1 MHLSPSI
8 GHDLVTG
15 TRFMGAFTMFALS
28 ILLAFVNRGKTQL
41 KVYNQARW
49 LIFTGCLLLCIFN
62 LVQFL
67 GNFREQ
73 SITLSWAITT
83 MFLVAIIP
91 PIFLGNLFLLR
102 AGHDMKPHIWRSV
115 IFVAFCYGLFFY
127 GLTNDLLIDDVEPHT
142 TVTFYIALALFAK
155 ITQMAIVLHRGLKK
169 TSSSLTDGELQ
180 QRHVALRYTS
190 HAMNAM
196 LVVTVIAPWVGLT
209 SSTLLY
215 TITKLTL
222 LMTLSWLVCEFC
234 LYGYNM
240 AETIEVND
248 EIREAQLMEGE
259 RPSTDISEHATR
271 KIEAWVDAR
280 HYTDPSLTIGT
291 ALKQMGVSASTL
303 NAYLSSNTDASNF
316 RKWLPYLR
324 IEEAKRQMTQHPE
337 LTLQAI
343 AEASGY
349 ANHPNFT
356 RAFKTKEGI
365 SPTEWIT
372 NHKNNKSNTH

>member
-28 ILLAFVNRGKTQL
+28 ILLVFVNRGKTQL

-49 LIFTGCLLLCIFN
+49 LIFTGCLLLCIYN
-62 LVQFL
+62 MVQFF

-73 SITLSWAITT
+73 SITLSWAVST
-83 MFLVAIIP
+83 MFLVATIP
-91 PIFLGNLFLLR
+91 PIFLGSLFLLR

-155 ITQMAIVLHRGLKK
+155 ITQMAIVLHRGVKK
-169 TSSSLTDGELQ
+169 ASSSLTDEELQ
-180 QRHVALRYTS
+180 ERHVALRYTS
-190 HAMNAM
+190 HAMNA
-196 LVVTVIAPWVGLT
+196 LLLIAVFAPWVGLT
-209 SSTLLY
+209 SSPLLY
-215 TITKLTL
+215 SLTRL
-222 LMTLSWLVCEFC
+222 IMHLVLAWLVCEFC

-240 AETIEVND
+240 AEAIEVND
-248 EIREAQLMEGE
+248 EIREAQLMEEE
-259 RPSTDISEHATR
+259 RPSTDIPEHATR

-280 HYTDPSLTIGT
+280 YYTDPNLTIGT

-303 NAYLSSNTDASNF
+303 NAYLSTNTDATNF

-337 LTLQAI
+337 LTL
-343 AEASGY
+343 
-349 ANHPNFT
+349 
-356 RAFKTKEGI
+356 
-365 SPTEWIT
+365 
-372 NHKNNKSNTH
+372 

>member
-1 MHLSPSI
+1 MHLSPGI

-15 TRFMGAFTMFALS
+15 TRFMGAFTMLALS

-49 LIFTGCLLLCIFN
+49 LIFTGCLLLCVYN
-62 LVQFL
+62 TVQFF
-67 GNFREQ
+67 GNFREE
-73 SITLSWAITT
+73 SITLSWAVST
-83 MFLVAIIP
+83 MFLAAAIP
-91 PIFLGNLFLLR
+91 PIFLGSLFLLR

-155 ITQMAIVLHRGLKK
+155 ITQMAIVLHRGVKK
-169 TSSSLTDGELQ
+169 ASSSLTDEELQ
-180 QRHVALRYTS
+180 ERHVALRYTS
-190 HAMNAM
+190 HAMNA
-196 LVVTVIAPWVGLT
+196 LLLIAVFAPWVGLT
-209 SSTLLY
+209 SSPLLY
-215 TITKLTL
+215 SLTRL
-222 LMTLSWLVCEFC
+222 IMHLVLAWLVCEFC

-240 AETIEVND
+240 AE
-248 EIREAQLMEGE
+248 AMEEE

-280 HYTDPSLTIGT
+280 YYTDPNLTIGT

-303 NAYLSSNTDASNF
+303 NAYLSTNTDATNF

-372 NHKNNKSNTH
+372 IHKKQ